1 MFCSRGESLIQYE
14 GSQRQL
20 NIPNNIDHQ
29 MNRNDDSTAF
39 TVRKNQLEGLKKIQN
54 NGNFYSWILSVYRL
68 LKFEGIGLFTKPPS
82 RVDNVTP

>member
-39 TVRKNQLEGLKKIQN
+39 TVRDSDAEVR
-54 NGNFYSWILSVYRL
+54 S
-68 LKFEGIGLFTKPPS
+68 
-82 RVDNVTP
+82 